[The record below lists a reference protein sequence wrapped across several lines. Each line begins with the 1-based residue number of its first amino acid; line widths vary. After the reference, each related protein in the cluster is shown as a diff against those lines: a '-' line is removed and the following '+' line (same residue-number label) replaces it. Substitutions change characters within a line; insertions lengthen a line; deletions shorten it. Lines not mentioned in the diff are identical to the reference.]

1 MSPARTSSRS
11 SRLNSTG
18 RTLAA
23 RGRVGIGSWSQPATC
38 DGVCLVSDYADIT
51 AVELERGYAAGE
63 SDPVAVWRS
72 VRERMDA
79 WEPIVHATSHRD
91 DATAETDARAAAERW
106 RTRRPRGPLD
116 GVPVTV
122 KENIASAGVP
132 TPLGTAAA
140 ELVPATADAPAVA
153 RLREAGAVI
162 VAKTTMPDYGML
174 TSGVS
179 SLHPTTRN
187 PWNPAWTPGGSSAGA
202 AAAAAAGY
210 GPIHIGTD
218 IGGSVRLPAGW
229 TGVVGFKPSFGR
241 VPVAPPYYGRV
252 AGPLTRTVA
261 DAARAMAVISQ
272 ADDRDHMSLPP
283 ASLAWDEL
291 AGDVTGL
298 RIGLVRNAGAGL
310 PVDPEIAD
318 AVASAAAA
326 LDRAGA
332 HVEPVEALTT
342 EEMISG
348 LDRFWRMRSY
358 RDWTA
363 LPPERRARVLAYL
376 RAWMAP
382 AAGFS
387 GTEVFDGFSQMDA
400 MSVAVRDA
408 MGELDVLV
416 SPVSPVAAFDAEL
429 PSPAGDPARALE
441 HIGFTVPFN
450 MSGHPAISV
459 PWTTTS
465 DGRPIGVQLVGRRFA
480 DLAVLRVATACEASR
495 PASPPW
501 PVAPTR

>member
-1 MSPARTSSRS
+1 
-11 SRLNSTG
+11 
-18 RTLAA
+18 
-23 RGRVGIGSWSQPATC
+23 
-38 DGVCLVSDYADIT
+38 VCVVSDYADIT
-51 AVELERGYAAGE
+51 AAELERGYAAGE
-63 SDPVAVWRS
+63 IDPVAVWRS
-72 VRERMDA
+72 VRARMDA
-79 WEPIVHATSHRD
+79 WEPVVHATSHRD
-91 DATAETDARAAAERW
+91 DATAEADARAAAERW
-106 RTRRPRGPLD
+106 RTGRPLGPLD

-210 GPIHIGTD
+210 GPVHIGTD
-218 IGGSVRLPAGW
+218 IGGSVRLPACW

-252 AGPLTRTVA
+252 VGPLTRTVA
-261 DAARAMAVISQ
+261 DAARAMTVLSL

-283 ASLAWDEL
+283 ASLAWDEP
-291 AGDVTGL
+291 AGEVTGL
-298 RIGLVRNAGAGL
+298 RIGLLRDAGAGM
-310 PVDPEIAD
+310 PVDPDITD

-326 LDRAGA
+326 LERAGA
-332 HVEPVEALTT
+332 HVEPVESLITD
-342 EEMISG
+342 EMLAG

-358 RDWTA
+358 RDWIRF
-363 LPPERRARVLAYL
+363 PPERSDRVLAYL
-376 RAWMAP
+376 RAWMEP
-382 AAGFS
+382 AAGFT
-387 GTEVFDGFSQMDA
+387 GTEVFDAFSQMDA

-408 MGELDVLV
+408 MGELDILV

-480 DLAVLRVATACEASR
+480 DLAVLGVAAACEASR
-495 PASPPW
+495 PALPPW
-501 PVAPTR
+501 PATPTH

>member
-1 MSPARTSSRS
+1 M
-11 SRLNSTG
+11 G
-18 RTLAA
+18 CAA
-23 RGRVGIGSWSQPATC
+23 
-38 DGVCLVSDYADIT
+38 VSEYAVVT
-51 AVELERGYAAGE
+51 AVGLERLYAAGE
-63 SDPVAVWRS
+63 VDPVAVWRS
-72 VRERMDA
+72 VRERIDA
-79 WEPIVHATSHRD
+79 WEPVVHATSHRD
-91 DATAETDARAAAERW
+91 DATSESEAHAAAQRW
-106 RTRRPRGPLD
+106 RTGRPRGPLD

-132 TPLGTAAA
+132 TPLGTAAV
-140 ELVPATADAPAVA
+140 ELVPATADAPVVA

-202 AAAAAAGY
+202 AAAAAAAY

-218 IGGSVRLPAGW
+218 IGGSVRLPACW

-261 DAARAMAVISQ
+261 DAARAMAVISRP
-272 ADDRDHMSLPP
+272 DDRDHMSLPP
-283 ASLAWDEL
+283 QPLEWDEF

-298 RIGLVRNAGAGL
+298 RIGLARNAGAGL
-310 PVDPEIAD
+310 PVDPEITD
-318 AVASAAAA
+318 AVAGAAAA

-332 HVEPVEALTT
+332 HVEPVEPLIT
-342 EEMISG
+342 EEMLSG

-358 RDWTA
+358 RDWIR
-363 LPPERRARVLAYL
+363 LPPERRARVLPYL
-376 RAWMAP
+376 RAWMEP
-382 AAGFS
+382 AAAFTA
-387 GTEVFDGFSQMDA
+387 TEVFDGFSQMDA
-400 MSVAVRDA
+400 MSIAVRDA
-408 MGELDVLV
+408 IGELDVLV
-416 SPVSPVAAFDAEL
+416 SPVAPVAAFAAEL

-441 HIGFTVPFN
+441 HIAFTVPFN

-459 PWTTTS
+459 PWATTS
-465 DGRPIGVQLVGRRFA
+465 DGRPIGVQFVGRRFA
-480 DLAVLRVATACEASR
+480 DLAVLRVAAACEALR
-495 PASPPW
+495 PALPPW
-501 PVAPTR
+501 PTAPTR

>member
-1 MSPARTSSRS
+1 M
-11 SRLNSTG
+11 G
-18 RTLAA
+18 CAA
-23 RGRVGIGSWSQPATC
+23 
-38 DGVCLVSDYADIT
+38 VSEYADIS
-51 AVELERGYAAGE
+51 AVELERLYADGAI
-63 SDPVAVWRS
+63 DPVAVWRS

-79 WEPIVHATSHRD
+79 WEPVVHATSHRD
-91 DATAETDARAAAERW
+91 EATSESEARAAAQRW
-106 RTRRPRGPLD
+106 RTGRPRGPLD

-140 ELVPATADAPAVA
+140 ELVPATADAPVVA
-153 RLREAGAVI
+153 RLREAGAVV
-162 VAKTTMPDYGML
+162 VAKTRMPDCGLL

-218 IGGSVRLPAGW
+218 IGGWVRRPAAW
-229 TGVVGFKPSFGR
+229 TGLVGFKPSFGR

-252 AGPLTRTVA
+252 AGPLTRTIA
-261 DAARAMAVISQ
+261 DAARAIAVISQ

-283 ASLAWDEL
+283 QPLEWDAF
-291 AGDVTGL
+291 AGEVTGL

-310 PVDPEIAD
+310 PVDSEIAD

-332 HVEPVEALTT
+332 HLEPVEPLIT
-342 EEMISG
+342 EDMLSG
-348 LDRFWRMRSY
+348 VDRFWRMRSY
-358 RDWTA
+358 RDWSR
-363 LPPERRARVLAYL
+363 LPPDRRDRVLPYL
-376 RAWMAP
+376 RAWMEP
-382 AAGFS
+382 AAGFT
-387 GTEVFDGFSQMDA
+387 GTDVFDGFSQMDA
-400 MSVAVRDA
+400 MSIAVRDA
-408 MGELDVLV
+408 LGELDVLLA
-416 SPVSPVAAFDAEL
+416 PVAPIAAFAAER

-441 HIGFTVPFN
+441 HIAFTVPFN

-465 DGRPIGVQLVGRRFA
+465 NGRPIGVQLVGRRFA
-480 DLAVLRVATACEASR
+480 DVVVLRVAAACEALR
-495 PASPPW
+495 PALPPW
-501 PVAPTR
+501 PAAPEH

>member
-1 MSPARTSSRS
+1 M
-11 SRLNSTG
+11 
-18 RTLAA
+18 
-23 RGRVGIGSWSQPATC
+23 
-38 DGVCLVSDYADIT
+38 SDYADMT
-51 AVELERGYAAGE
+51 AGELERSYAAGDI
-63 SDPVAVWRS
+63 DPVAVWRS

-79 WEPIVHATSHRD
+79 WEPVVHATSHRD
-91 DATAETDARAAAERW
+91 DATSESEARAAAQRW
-106 RTRRPRGPLD
+106 RMGRPLGPLD

-122 KENIASAGVP
+122 KENIASAGIP

-140 ELVPATADAPAVA
+140 ELVPATADAPVVA
-153 RLREAGAVI
+153 RLREAGAVV

-202 AAAAAAGY
+202 AAAAVAGY

-272 ADDRDHMSLPP
+272 VDDRDHMSLPP
-283 ASLAWDEL
+283 EPLAWDEL
-291 AGDVTGL
+291 SGEVTGL
-298 RIGLVRNAGAGL
+298 RLGLVRNAGAGL
-310 PVDPEIAD
+310 PVDPEITA

-332 HVEPVEALTT
+332 HVEPVEPLITG
-342 EEMISG
+342 EMLSG

-358 RDWTA
+358 RDWIR
-363 LPPERRARVLAYL
+363 LPPERRDRVLPYL
-376 RAWMAP
+376 RAWMEP
-382 AAGFS
+382 AAGFT
-387 GTEVFDGFSQMDA
+387 GTEVFDAFSQMDA
-400 MSVAVRDA
+400 MSIAVGDA
-408 MGELDVLV
+408 MGGFDVLIA
-416 SPVSPVAAFDAEL
+416 PVAPVAAFAAEL

-441 HIGFTVPFN
+441 HIAFTAPFN

-465 DGRPIGVQLVGRRFA
+465 NGRPIGVQLVGRRFA
-480 DLAVLRVATACEASR
+480 DLVVLRLAAACEALR

-501 PVAPTR
+501 PAAPTR

>member
-1 MSPARTSSRS
+1 MDA
-11 SRLNSTG
+11 
-18 RTLAA
+18 
-23 RGRVGIGSWSQPATC
+23 
-38 DGVCLVSDYADIT
+38 YADLS
-51 AVELERGYAAGE
+51 AVELERLFAAGDV
-63 SDPVAVWRS
+63 DPVAVWES
-72 VRERMDA
+72 VVKRLDA
-79 WEPIVHATSHRD
+79 WEPVVHATSHRD
-91 DATAETDARAAAERW
+91 DATSESEAHAAAQRW
-106 RTRRPRGPLD
+106 RTGHPRGPLD

-140 ELVPATADAPAVA
+140 ELVPATADAPVVA

-261 DAARAMAVISQ
+261 DSARAMAVISG

-283 ASLAWDEL
+283 QQLAWGEL
-291 AGDVTGL
+291 AGEMSGL

-332 HVEPVEALTT
+332 HVEPVAPLIT
-342 EEMISG
+342 EEMLGG

-358 RDWTA
+358 RDWIR
-363 LPPERRARVLAYL
+363 LPPERRGRVLAYL
-376 RAWMAP
+376 RDWMEP
-382 AAGFS
+382 AARFT

-400 MSVAVRDA
+400 MSIAVRDA
-408 MGELDVLV
+408 IGELDVLV
-416 SPVSPVAAFDAEL
+416 APVAPVAAFPAEL

-441 HIGFTVPFN
+441 HIAFTVPFN

-459 PWTTTS
+459 PWSTTS

-480 DLAVLRVATACEASR
+480 DLAVLRVAAALEAVR
-495 PASPPW
+495 PALPPW
-501 PVAPTR
+501 PAAPAR

>member
-1 MSPARTSSRS
+1 MGCA
-11 SRLNSTG
+11 
-18 RTLAA
+18 
-23 RGRVGIGSWSQPATC
+23 
-38 DGVCLVSDYADIT
+38 DVSEYADIT
-51 AVELERGYAAGE
+51 AVELERLYAAGE
-63 SDPVAVWRS
+63 ADPVAVWRS
-72 VRERMDA
+72 VRERVDA
-79 WEPIVHATSHRD
+79 WEPVVRAASHRD
-91 DATAETDARAAAERW
+91 DATSESEAHAAAQRW
-106 RTRRPRGPLD
+106 RMGRPRGPLD

-140 ELVPATADAPAVA
+140 ELVPATVDAPVVA

-202 AAAAAAGY
+202 AAAAAAAY

-218 IGGSVRLPAGW
+218 IGGSVRLPACW

-261 DAARAMAVISQ
+261 DAARATAVISRP
-272 ADDRDHMSLPP
+272 DDRDHMSLPP
-283 ASLAWDEL
+283 QPLRWDEF

-298 RIGLVRNAGAGL
+298 RIGLLRSAGAGV
-310 PVDPEIAD
+310 PVDPEITD
-318 AVASAAAA
+318 AVAGAAAA

-332 HVEPVEALTT
+332 HVEPVEPLIT
-342 EEMISG
+342 EEMLSG

-358 RDWTA
+358 RDWIR
-363 LPPERRARVLAYL
+363 LPPERRARVLPYL
-376 RAWMAP
+376 RAWMEP
-382 AAGFS
+382 AAGFT

-400 MSVAVRDA
+400 MSIAVRDA
-408 MGELDVLV
+408 IGELDVLV
-416 SPVSPVAAFDAEL
+416 SPVAPVAAFAAEL

-441 HIGFTVPFN
+441 HIAFTVPFN

-459 PWTTTS
+459 PWATTS
-465 DGRPIGVQLVGRRFA
+465 NGRPIGVQLVGRRFA
-480 DLAVLRVATACEASR
+480 DLAVLRVAAACEALR
-495 PASPPW
+495 PALPPW

>member
-1 MSPARTSSRS
+1 M
-11 SRLNSTG
+11 G
-18 RTLAA
+18 CAA
-23 RGRVGIGSWSQPATC
+23 
-38 DGVCLVSDYADIT
+38 VSEYADIS

-106 RTRRPRGPLD
+106 RTGRPRGPLD

-283 ASLAWDEL
+283 QPLQWDEL

-310 PVDPEIAD
+310 PVDSEVAD

-326 LDRAGA
+326 LDRTGA
-332 HVEPVEALTT
+332 HLEPVEPLIT
-342 EEMISG
+342 EDMLSG

-358 RDWTA
+358 RDWIRLA
-363 LPPERRARVLAYL
+363 PERRGRVLAYL
-376 RAWMAP
+376 RAWMEP
-382 AAGFS
+382 AAGFT

-400 MSVAVRDA
+400 MSIAVRDA
-408 MGELDVLV
+408 IGELDGLV
-416 SPVSPVAAFDAEL
+416 SPVAPVAGFAAERARRLVPSDRLSPVL
-429 PSPAGDPARALE
+429 
-441 HIGFTVPFN
+441 
-450 MSGHPAISV
+450 
-459 PWTTTS
+459 
-465 DGRPIGVQLVGRRFA
+465 
-480 DLAVLRVATACEASR
+480 LRSA
-495 PASPPW
+495 
-501 PVAPTR
+501 

>member
-1 MSPARTSSRS
+1 
-11 SRLNSTG
+11 
-18 RTLAA
+18 
-23 RGRVGIGSWSQPATC
+23 
-38 DGVCLVSDYADIT
+38 VSEYADVT
-51 AVELERGYAAGE
+51 AVELERLYAAGE
-63 SDPVAVWRS
+63 IDPVAVWRS
-72 VRERMDA
+72 VRERIDA
-79 WEPIVHATSHRD
+79 WEPVVHATCHRD
-91 DATAETDARAAAERW
+91 DATSESEAHAATQRW
-106 RTRRPRGPLD
+106 RTGRPHGPLD

-122 KENIASAGVP
+122 KENIATAGLP

-140 ELVPATADAPAVA
+140 ELVPASADAPVVA

-162 VAKTTMPDYGML
+162 VARTTMPDYGML

-218 IGGSVRLPAGW
+218 IGGSVRLPGDW

-261 DAARAMAVISQ
+261 DAARAMTVISG

-283 ASLAWDEL
+283 QPLEWDEL
-291 AGDVTGL
+291 AGEVSGL
-298 RIGLVRNAGAGL
+298 RIGLVQNAGAGL
-310 PVDPEIAD
+310 PVDPEITD

-326 LDRAGA
+326 LERAGA
-332 HVEPVEALTT
+332 HVEPVGALIT
-342 EEMISG
+342 EEMLGG
-348 LDRFWRMRSY
+348 LDRFWRMRSW
-358 RDWTA
+358 RDWIR
-363 LPPERRARVLAYL
+363 LPPEQRDRVLPYL
-376 RAWMAP
+376 RAWMEP
-382 AAGFS
+382 AAGFTA
-387 GTEVFDGFSQMDA
+387 TEVFDGFSQMDA
-400 MSVAVRDA
+400 MSIAVRDA
-408 MGELDVLV
+408 IGELDLLLA
-416 SPVSPVAAFDAEL
+416 PVAPVAAFAAEL
-429 PSPAGDPARALE
+429 PSPAGDPARPFE
-441 HIGFTVPFN
+441 HIAFTVPFN

-480 DLAVLRVATACEASR
+480 DLLVLRVAAACEALR
-495 PASPPW
+495 PPLPPW
-501 PVAPTR
+501 PPAPAH

>member
-1 MSPARTSSRS
+1 
-11 SRLNSTG
+11 
-18 RTLAA
+18 
-23 RGRVGIGSWSQPATC
+23 
-38 DGVCLVSDYADIT
+38 VSEYADIT
-51 AVELERGYAAGE
+51 AVELERLYADGAI
-63 SDPVAVWRS
+63 DPVAVWRS

-79 WEPIVHATSHRD
+79 WEPVIHATWHRD
-91 DATAETDARAAAERW
+91 DATSESEARAAAQRW
-106 RTRRPRGPLD
+106 RTGRPRGPLD

-122 KENIASAGVP
+122 KENIATAGIP

-140 ELVPATADAPAVA
+140 ELVPATADAPVVA
-153 RLREAGAVI
+153 RLREAGAVV

-187 PWNPAWTPGGSSAGA
+187 PWNPEWTPGGSSAGA

-218 IGGSVRLPAGW
+218 IGGSVRLPASW

-272 ADDRDHMSLPP
+272 GDDRDHMSLPP
-283 ASLAWDEL
+283 QPIVWDEL
-291 AGDVTGL
+291 AAEVTGL

-310 PVDPEIAD
+310 PIDPEVAV

-326 LDRAGA
+326 LARAGA
-332 HVEPVEALTT
+332 HVEPVERLIT
-342 EEMISG
+342 EDMING

-358 RDWTA
+358 RDWIR
-363 LPPERRARVLAYL
+363 LPSERRDRVLPYL
-376 RAWMAP
+376 RAWMEP
-382 AAGFS
+382 AAGFT
-387 GTEVFDGFSQMDA
+387 GIQVFDGFSQMDA
-400 MSVAVRDA
+400 MSIAVRDA
-408 MGELDVLV
+408 IGELDVLV
-416 SPVSPVAAFDAEL
+416 SPVAPVAAFPAEL
-429 PSPAGDPARALE
+429 PSPAGNPARAFE
-441 HIGFTVPFN
+441 HIAFTVPFN

-465 DGRPIGVQLVGRRFA
+465 NGRPIGVQLVGRRFA
-480 DLAVLRVATACEASR
+480 DLVVLRVAAACEALR
-495 PASPPW
+495 PPLPPW
-501 PVAPTR
+501 PATPPR

>member
-1 MSPARTSSRS
+1 MIGGTAWA
-11 SRLNSTG
+11 TG
-18 RTLAA
+18 RD
-23 RGRVGIGSWSQPATC
+23 C
-38 DGVCLVSDYADIT
+38 DGVSAVSEYADIS
-51 AVELERGYAAGE
+51 AVELERLYAAGE
-63 SDPVAVWRS
+63 IDAVAVWRS
-72 VRERMDA
+72 VRARMDA
-79 WEPIVHATSHRD
+79 WESVVHATSHRD
-91 DATAETDARAAAERW
+91 DAASESEARAAAQRW
-106 RTRRPRGPLD
+106 RAGRPRGPLD

-140 ELVPATADAPAVA
+140 ELVPAMADAPVVA
-153 RLREAGAVI
+153 RLREAGAVV

-187 PWNPAWTPGGSSAGA
+187 PWDPAWTPGGSSAGA

-229 TGVVGFKPSFGR
+229 TGIVGFKPSFGR

-261 DAARAMAVISQ
+261 DAVRAMAVISA
-272 ADDRDHMSLPP
+272 ADERDHMSLPP
-283 ASLAWDEL
+283 QPLQWDEF
-291 AGDVTGL
+291 AGDVSGL
-298 RIGLVRNAGAGL
+298 RVGLVRDAGAGL
-310 PVDPEIAD
+310 PVDREITD

-326 LDRAGA
+326 LDGAGA
-332 HVEPVEALTT
+332 HVEPVERLIT
-342 EEMISG
+342 EEMLSG

-358 RDWTA
+358 RDWMR
-363 LPPERRARVLAYL
+363 LPPDRRPRVLAYL
-376 RAWMAP
+376 RAWMEP
-382 AAGFS
+382 AADLT

-400 MSVAVRDA
+400 MSIAVRDA

-416 SPVSPVAAFDAEL
+416 APVAPVAAFAAEL

-441 HIGFTVPFN
+441 HIAFTVPFN

-465 DGRPIGVQLVGRRFA
+465 NGRPIGVQLVGRRFA
-480 DLAVLRVATACEASR
+480 DLVVLRVAAACEALR
-495 PASPPW
+495 PALPPW
-501 PVAPTR
+501 PDAPTS

>member
-1 MSPARTSSRS
+1 M
-11 SRLNSTG
+11 
-18 RTLAA
+18 
-23 RGRVGIGSWSQPATC
+23 
-38 DGVCLVSDYADIT
+38 T
-51 AVELERGYAAGE
+51 AVELERLYAAGE
-63 SDPVAVWRS
+63 TDPVAVWRS

-79 WEPIVHATSHRD
+79 WEPVVHATSHRA
-91 DATAETDARAAAERW
+91 DATSESEARAAAERW
-106 RTRRPRGPLD
+106 RAGRPRGPLD

-122 KENIASAGVP
+122 KDNIASAGVP

-140 ELVPATADAPAVA
+140 ELVPATADAPVVA
-153 RLREAGAVI
+153 RLREAGAIV

-179 SLHPTTRN
+179 SLYPTTRN

-261 DAARAMAVISQ
+261 DAARAMAVIGQ
-272 ADDRDHMSLPP
+272 ADERDHMSLPP
-283 ASLAWDEL
+283 QALAWDEL
-291 AGDVTGL
+291 AGEVSGL
-298 RIGLVRNAGAGL
+298 RVGLVRNAGAGL
-310 PVDPEIAD
+310 HVDPEIAD

-332 HVEPVEALTT
+332 HVEPVGPLITQ
-342 EEMISG
+342 EMLSG

-358 RDWTA
+358 RDWIA
-363 LPPERRARVLAYL
+363 LPPERRGRVLAYL
-376 RAWMAP
+376 RAWMEP
-382 AAGFS
+382 AAGFT
-387 GTEVFDGFSQMDA
+387 GTEVFDAFSQMDA

-408 MGELDVLV
+408 IGDLDVLV
-416 SPVSPVAAFDAEL
+416 APVAPVAAFAAEL

-441 HIGFTVPFN
+441 HIAFTVPFN

-465 DGRPIGVQLVGRRFA
+465 NRRPIGVQLVGRRFA
-480 DLAVLRVATACEASR
+480 DLDVLRVAAACEALR
-495 PASPPW
+495 PPMPPW
-501 PVAPTR
+501 PAAPTR

>member
-1 MSPARTSSRS
+1 M
-11 SRLNSTG
+11 
-18 RTLAA
+18 
-23 RGRVGIGSWSQPATC
+23 
-38 DGVCLVSDYADIT
+38 T
-51 AVELERGYAAGE
+51 AVELERLYAGGE
-63 SDPVAVWRS
+63 IDPVAVWRS

-79 WEPIVHATSHRD
+79 WEHVVHATSHRD
-91 DATAETDARAAAERW
+91 ESTSEADARAAAQRW
-106 RTRRPRGPLD
+106 RAGRPRGPLD

-122 KENIASAGVP
+122 KENIATAGVP

-140 ELVPATADAPAVA
+140 ELVPATADAPVVA
-153 RLREAGAVI
+153 RLREAGAVV

-179 SLHPTTRN
+179 SLHGTTRN

-202 AAAAAAGY
+202 AVAAAAGY
-210 GPIHIGTD
+210 GPVHIGTD

-261 DAARAMAVISQ
+261 DAARAMAVISR
-272 ADDRDHMSLPP
+272 ADERDHMSLPSQ
-283 ASLAWDEL
+283 SLAWDDI
-291 AGDVTGL
+291 AGEVTGL
-298 RIGLVRNAGAGL
+298 RIGLLRDAGAGL
-310 PVDPEIAD
+310 PVDPEITD

-326 LDRAGA
+326 LDRDGA
-332 HVEPVEALTT
+332 HVESVEALIT
-342 EEMISG
+342 EDMIRG

-358 RDWTA
+358 RDWIR
-363 LPPERRARVLAYL
+363 LPPERRDRVLPYL
-376 RAWMAP
+376 RAWMEP
-382 AAGFS
+382 AAGFT

-400 MSVAVRDA
+400 MSIAVRDA
-408 MGELDVLV
+408 MGELDVLL
-416 SPVSPVAAFDAEL
+416 SPVAPVAAFAAEL

-441 HIGFTVPFN
+441 HVAFTVPFN

-465 DGRPIGVQLVGRRFA
+465 NGRPIGVQLVGRRFA
-480 DLAVLRVATACEASR
+480 DLLVLRVAAACEALR
-495 PASPPW
+495 PAAPPW
-501 PVAPTR
+501 PSAPTR

>member
-1 MSPARTSSRS
+1 MIGGAASA
-11 SRLNSTG
+11 TG
-18 RTLAA
+18 H
-23 RGRVGIGSWSQPATC
+23 GC
-38 DGVCLVSDYADIT
+38 DGVCRVSEHADIT
-51 AVELERGYAAGE
+51 AVELERLYAAGE
-63 SDPVAVWRS
+63 VDPVAVWRS

-79 WEPIVHATSHRD
+79 WEPVVHATSHRD
-91 DATAETDARAAAERW
+91 DATSESEAHAAAQRW
-106 RTRRPRGPLD
+106 RAGRPRGPLD

-122 KENIASAGVP
+122 KENIATAGIA

-140 ELVPATADAPAVA
+140 ELVPAIADAPVVA

-162 VAKTTMPDYGML
+162 VAKTTMPDHGML

-218 IGGSVRLPAGW
+218 IGGSVRLPGGW

-261 DAARAMAVISQ
+261 DAARAMAVISG

-283 ASLAWDEL
+283 HPLAWDEL

-298 RIGLVRNAGAGL
+298 RIGLLQNAGAGL
-310 PVDPEIAD
+310 PVDPEITD

-332 HVEPVEALTT
+332 HVEPVEPLLT
-342 EEMISG
+342 EEMLGG

-358 RDWTA
+358 RDWSC
-363 LPPERRARVLAYL
+363 LPPERRGRMLPYL
-376 RAWMAP
+376 RAWMEP
-382 AAGFS
+382 AAGFT

-400 MSVAVRDA
+400 MSIAVRDG
-408 MGELDVLV
+408 MGALDVLV
-416 SPVSPVAAFDAEL
+416 SPVAPVAAFAAEL

-441 HIGFTVPFN
+441 HIAFTVPFN

-465 DGRPIGVQLVGRRFA
+465 NGRPIGVQLVGRRFA
-480 DLAVLRVATACEASR
+480 DLVVLRLAAACEALR

-501 PVAPTR
+501 PATPAR

>member
-1 MSPARTSSRS
+1 
-11 SRLNSTG
+11 
-18 RTLAA
+18 
-23 RGRVGIGSWSQPATC
+23 
-38 DGVCLVSDYADIT
+38 VSEHADMT
-51 AVELERGYAAGE
+51 AVELERRYAAGE
-63 SDPVAVWRS
+63 VDPVAVWRS

-79 WEPIVHATSHRD
+79 WEPVVHATAHRD
-91 DATAETDARAAAERW
+91 DATSESEARAAAERW
-106 RTRRPRGPLD
+106 RAGRPLGPLD

-140 ELVPATADAPAVA
+140 ELVPATADAPVVA

-179 SLHPTTRN
+179 SLYPTTRN
-187 PWNPAWTPGGSSAGA
+187 PWNPAWTPGGSSSGA

-218 IGGSVRLPAGW
+218 IGGSVRLPGAW

-261 DAARAMAVISQ
+261 DAARAMAVISA

-283 ASLAWDEL
+283 QALRWDEL
-291 AGDVTGL
+291 AGEVSGL
-298 RIGLVRNAGAGL
+298 RIGLVQNAGAGL
-310 PVDPEIAD
+310 PVDAEITS

-326 LDRAGA
+326 LDHAGA
-332 HVEPVEALTT
+332 HVEPVERLIT
-342 EEMISG
+342 EEMLSG

-358 RDWTA
+358 RDWIR
-363 LPPERRARVLAYL
+363 LPPERRDRVLPYL
-376 RAWMAP
+376 RAWMEP
-382 AAGFS
+382 AAAFT

-400 MSVAVRDA
+400 MSIAVGDA
-408 MGELDVLV
+408 IGELDLLV
-416 SPVSPVAAFDAEL
+416 APVAPVAAFAAEL

-441 HIGFTVPFN
+441 HIAFTVPFN

-480 DLAVLRVATACEASR
+480 DLAVLRVAAACEALR
-495 PASPPW
+495 PALPRWPP
-501 PVAPTR
+501 APAG

>member
-1 MSPARTSSRS
+1 
-11 SRLNSTG
+11 
-18 RTLAA
+18 
-23 RGRVGIGSWSQPATC
+23 
-38 DGVCLVSDYADIT
+38 VSEYADIS
-51 AVELERGYAAGE
+51 AVELERLYAAGE
-63 SDPVAVWRS
+63 LDPVAVWRS

-79 WEPIVHATSHRD
+79 WEPVVHATSHRD
-91 DATAETDARAAAERW
+91 DATCEADARAAAERW
-106 RTRRPRGPLD
+106 RTGRPRGPLD

-122 KENIASAGVP
+122 KENIATAGIP

-140 ELVPATADAPAVA
+140 ELVPATADAPVVA
-153 RLREAGAVI
+153 RLREAGAVV

-179 SLHPTTRN
+179 SLHGTTRN
-187 PWNPAWTPGGSSAGA
+187 PWDPAWTPGGSSAGA

-210 GPIHIGTD
+210 GPVHIGTD
-218 IGGSVRLPAGW
+218 IGGSVRLPACW

-261 DAARAMAVISQ
+261 DAARAMAGISG

-283 ASLAWDEL
+283 QPLAWDEL
-291 AGDVTGL
+291 AGEVTGL
-298 RIGLVRNAGAGL
+298 RIGLLLDAGAGL
-310 PVDPEIAD
+310 AVDPEIAD
-318 AVASAAAA
+318 AVASAAAV

-332 HVEPVEALTT
+332 DVEPVEPPIT
-342 EEMISG
+342 EEMLGG

-358 RDWTA
+358 RDWIA
-363 LPPERRARVLAYL
+363 LPPERRDRVLPYL
-376 RAWMAP
+376 RAWMEP
-382 AAGFS
+382 AAGFT

-400 MSVAVRDA
+400 MSIAVRDA
-408 MGELDVLV
+408 IGQSDVLL
-416 SPVSPVAAFDAEL
+416 SPVAPIAAFDAEV

-441 HIGFTVPFN
+441 HIAFTVPFN

-465 DGRPIGVQLVGRRFA
+465 NGRPIGVQLVGRRFA
-480 DLAVLRVATACEASR
+480 DVLVLRVAAACEALR
-495 PASPPW
+495 PALPPW
-501 PVAPTR
+501 PPAPTR

>member
-1 MSPARTSSRS
+1 MWCGP
-11 SRLNSTG
+11 
-18 RTLAA
+18 
-23 RGRVGIGSWSQPATC
+23 
-38 DGVCLVSDYADIT
+38 VSEYAGIT
-51 AVELERGYAAGE
+51 AVELEHLYADSAI
-63 SDPVAVWRS
+63 DPVAVWRS

-79 WEPIVHATSHRD
+79 WEPVVHATSHRD
-91 DATAETDARAAAERW
+91 DATSESEARAAARRW
-106 RTRRPRGPLD
+106 RTGRQRGPLD

-122 KENIASAGVP
+122 KENIATEGIP

-140 ELVPATADAPAVA
+140 ELVPATADAPVAA
-153 RLREAGAVI
+153 RLREAGAVV

-174 TSGVS
+174 TSGLS

-187 PWNPAWTPGGSSAGA
+187 PWNPAWAPGGSRDGAAGA
-202 AAAAAAGY
+202 GAAGY

-272 ADDRDHMSLPP
+272 ADARDHMSLPP
-283 ASLAWDEL
+283 QPLAWDEF
-291 AGDVTGL
+291 AEEVTGV

-310 PVDPEIAD
+310 PIDPEITD

-332 HVEPVEALTT
+332 HVEPVEPLIT

-358 RDWTA
+358 RDWIR
-363 LPPERRARVLAYL
+363 LPSERRGRVLAYL
-376 RAWMAP
+376 RAWMEP
-382 AAGFS
+382 AAGFT

-400 MSVAVRDA
+400 MSIAVRDA
-408 MGELDVLV
+408 IGELDVLL
-416 SPVSPVAAFDAEL
+416 SPGAPVPASGAEL

-441 HIGFTVPFN
+441 HIAFTVPFN

-480 DLAVLRVATACEASR
+480 DLVVLRLAASCEALR
-495 PASPPW
+495 PPLPPW
-501 PVAPTR
+501 PAAPTR